1 MVNDFQIIHPM
12 IKYLDDASVTEEGK
26 YPKSNTDGSIPTTDT
41 SLQDDSDHCLHW
53 SAKNKMGLN
62 TKKTFEMLIT
72 SSQNPTVFPPIVINS
87 ETIHRVD
94 TAKLL
99 GVSISSDLTWRTHVQ
114 SIYSKAASQLHSL
127 RMLRRASLPPE
138 HMISYYISKI

>member
-1 MVNDFQIIHPM
+1 M
-12 IKYLDDASVTEEGK
+12 IKYVDDASVTEEGK

-72 SSQNPTVFPPIVINS
+72 SSQNQPVLPLIVING

-99 GVSISSDLTWRTHVQ
+99 VYPKNLHGEHMYNPYILKQ
-114 SIYSKAASQLHSL
+114 PSQLHSL